1 MSESARLPEIDNM
14 AKAVTFGGKIHLCLK
29 SFDQGER
36 EPLEVVI
43 AQLKDTELDFRK
55 LHKLILEVI
64 ISTKI

>member
-14 AKAVTFGGKIHLCLK
+14 VKAVTFGGKIHYCLK

-64 ISTKI
+64 IPTKI